1 MPDSAATT
9 DELVFL
15 PLGGCGEIGMNLNA
29 YGYGPAHSRRW
40 IIVDVGVTFGNA
52 ATPGIDLICADP
64 AYLVGEHIDAVFL
77 THAHEDHIG
86 AIGLLYPLLRTRA
99 PIYATPFT
107 AELVRGKMQERGGR
121 YETAQNHFAGS
132 FGHGRTIYRPLHDPH
147 PFDPRTQRAGDR
159 DAGGDD
165 PAYRRLEDRS

>member
-52 ATPGIDLICADP
+52 TTPGIDLICADP

-86 AIGLLYPLLRTRA
+86 AVPYFAGELGVPL
-99 PIYATPFT
+99 YATPFT
-107 AELVRGKMQERGGR
+107 ADLVARKLE
-121 YETAQNHFAGS
+121 EAGS
-132 FGHGRTIYRPLHDPH
+132 NAIQTARGEGYVFAPKVGVG
-147 PFDPRTQRAGDR
+147 
-159 DAGGDD
+159 
-165 PAYRRLEDRS
+165 